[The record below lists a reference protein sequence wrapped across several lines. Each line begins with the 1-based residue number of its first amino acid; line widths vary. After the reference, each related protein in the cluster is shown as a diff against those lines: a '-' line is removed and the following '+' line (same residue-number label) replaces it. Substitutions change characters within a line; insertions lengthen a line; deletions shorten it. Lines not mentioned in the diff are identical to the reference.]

1 MIAIDPNKGLKS
13 LQLPRVVYGW
23 PGGSGRCPEEK
34 RMEAGSEMRWKNLL
48 CHSEELGDPR
58 LVSQTAEGGA
68 CVVHFKS

>member
-1 MIAIDPNKGLKS
+1 
-13 LQLPRVVYGW
+13 
-23 PGGSGRCPEEK
+23 
-34 RMEAGSEMRWKNLL
+34 MEAGSEMRWKNLL